1 MILGYEGPA
10 IHSIT
15 NRGELG
21 VQEKHRPDTS
31 FEMGQ
36 DRYLTTTGVGQGH
49 KIRPEQ
55 IERNTARSQTTST
68 YSGVARSNDRN
79 NVIEGLD
86 GEYMPTHRIQLG
98 DQPLGAA
105 SAAGKGNA
113 NSYDFGAKGAHMY
126 PNQRST
132 TRRDDY
138 FGAIGGAFGAAVAPL
153 LDALRPSRKENTI
166 GSLRPYQNPK
176 SNVEA
181 SYLFDPNDRP
191 APTIRDTTRRD
202 GIYTNINSGQRGGA
216 YDVTPQQLITQS
228 RETTTASYVGN
239 SSAGERYRVSR
250 SQTAEYN
257 QRNNDIKSST
267 IDGRLAPGNMALYS
281 GDITMS
287 GKPKDDWL
295 KNTRPLGPEGPKQT
309 GSLYNFGEV
318 QRQPTQ
324 LDTNVQLERS
334 NPDIL
339 SALSGN
345 PYNIPYRSK

>member
-1 MILGYEGPA
+1 
-10 IHSIT
+10 
-15 NRGELG
+15 
-21 VQEKHRPDTS
+21 
-31 FEMGQ
+31 
-36 DRYLTTTGVGQGH
+36 
-49 KIRPEQ
+49 
-55 IERNTARSQTTST
+55 
-68 YSGVARSNDRN
+68 
-79 NVIEGLD
+79 
-86 GEYMPTHRIQLG
+86 
-98 DQPLGAA
+98 
-105 SAAGKGNA
+105 
-113 NSYDFGAKGAHMY
+113 
-126 PNQRST
+126 
-132 TRRDDY
+132 
-138 FGAIGGAFGAAVAPL
+138 
-153 LDALRPSRKENTI
+153 
-166 GSLRPYQNPK
+166 LRPYQNPK

-287 GKPKDDWL
+287 GKAKDDWL